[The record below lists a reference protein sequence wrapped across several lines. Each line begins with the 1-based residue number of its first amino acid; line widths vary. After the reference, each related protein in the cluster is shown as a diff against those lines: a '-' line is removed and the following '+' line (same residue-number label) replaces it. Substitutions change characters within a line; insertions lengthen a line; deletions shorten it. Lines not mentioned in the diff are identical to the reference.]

1 MVFFFWGGSAKE
13 KSWKEQAFFRRRV
26 FLFRSFLK
34 KTEQNRKR
42 TVSRA
47 TLDGLARQ
55 DLYGPAATSVDLV
68 VDLRSI
74 LEKRSFWR

>member
-1 MVFFFWGGSAKE
+1 
-13 KSWKEQAFFRRRV
+13 
-26 FLFRSFLK
+26 LFRSFLK

-55 DLYGPAATSVDLV
+55 DLYGPAATSVDLI